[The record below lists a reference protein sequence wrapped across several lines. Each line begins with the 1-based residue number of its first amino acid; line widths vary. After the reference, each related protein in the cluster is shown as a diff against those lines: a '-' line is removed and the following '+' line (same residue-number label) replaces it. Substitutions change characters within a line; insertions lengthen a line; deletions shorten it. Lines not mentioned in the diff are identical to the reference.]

1 VGHRSL
7 HLSHPILQAA
17 LFRRRNGDRYDP
29 NSAIRNSQ
37 SPEDEA
43 EALREEHKST
53 DSKEKT
59 NSEKA
64 DETKMP
70 TLLRSL
76 EVR

>member
-1 VGHRSL
+1 LRGASVAPPVA
-7 HLSHPILQAA
+7 SHFAGGTFPP
-17 LFRRRNGDRYDP
+17 GDRYDP